1 MPIKLYFYAALRKS
15 PAILFLALL
24 SFNLSG
30 YRLWLSY
37 AFARSDKRMET
48 ILEHQAYD
56 SSELITIRMPFSMP
70 YANTGDEFERVAG
83 EIELDGKIYKFVKRR
98 IYEGELILLCLPD
111 KQKTQLRL
119 AGAEFYKGV
128 NDLSGFP
135 GSPKRQN
142 AVFKLFQSVY
152 DDQTSEWL
160 SPKYNRMLQYPLA
173 ANQARW
179 PSPVYAIPGQPPEL
193 SLAPSPLFTF

>member
-1 MPIKLYFYAALRKS
+1 ME
-15 PAILFLALL
+15 AIL
-24 SFNLSG
+24 
-30 YRLWLSY
+30 
-37 AFARSDKRMET
+37 D
-48 ILEHQAYD
+48 HQAYD

-111 KQKTQLRL
+111 RQKTQLRA
-119 AGAEFYKGV
+119 AGVEFSNGV

-142 AVFKLFQSVY
+142 AVFKLFQGVY
-152 DDQTSEWL
+152 DDQASEWL
-160 SPKYNRMLQYPLA
+160 SHTDSRVLQYPLA
-173 ANQARW
+173 ANQTRW
-179 PSPVYAIPGQPPEL
+179 PFPVYAIPVQPPEL
-193 SLAPSPLFTF
+193 SAGSSPSLTF